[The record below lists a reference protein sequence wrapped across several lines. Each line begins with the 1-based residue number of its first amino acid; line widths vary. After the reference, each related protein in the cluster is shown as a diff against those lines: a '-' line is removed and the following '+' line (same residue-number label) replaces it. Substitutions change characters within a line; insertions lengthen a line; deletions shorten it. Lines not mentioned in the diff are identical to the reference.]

1 MKLIL
6 AIVRDIDNDHVS
18 HALTSANFKVTC
30 IASTGGFIR
39 RGNSTLLVGTEDEK
53 VNEAVDIIRN
63 NLTPATEPNQKRVV
77 MFVLK
82 VDEYIH
88 Y

>member
-6 AIVRDIDNDHVS
+6 AIVRDVDNDHVS
-18 HALTSANFKVTC
+18 HSLTNANFKVTC

-53 VNEAVDIIRN
+53 VNEALDIIRN
-63 NLTPATEPNQKRVV
+63 NLTQPTEPNQKRAVI
-77 MFVLK
+77 FVLK
-82 VDEYIH
+82 VDDYIH

>member
-6 AIVRDIDNDHVS
+6 AIVRDVDNDHVS
-18 HALTSANFKVTC
+18 HSLTSANFKVTC

-53 VNEAVDIIRN
+53 VNEALDIIRN
-63 NLTPATEPNQKRVV
+63 NLTQPTEPNQKRAVI
-77 MFVLK
+77 FVLK
-82 VDEYIH
+82 VDDYIH